1 MIFLT
6 LCSLFVVDNLLLYY
20 ICFEMSLFS
29 ASTLN
34 QLTIVVCRDR
44 SDDESTPNSS
54 TPVKGIPS
62 KKIRQLQAIYLLVRI
77 GSKGVV
83 MKQTTL
89 LRVKII

>member
-54 TPVKGIPS
+54 TPVKEMSPKNSSTSGNMPS
-62 KKIRQLQAIYLLVRI
+62 
-77 GSKGVV
+77 S
-83 MKQTTL
+83 THSD
-89 LRVKII
+89 LRGWI